1 MVERLDDGASV
12 EGTRHQRVNLR
23 RTLLLAVV
31 VSVAAAACGSAADR
45 PSPRADAATACS
57 DDHMLVFG
65 GIDQRGALQ
74 VPRNDGWI
82 LSVAE
87 GTWTPLPP
95 PPAERLGLTAIWDG
109 ERFVLVGA
117 VENRGPKVL
126 EDGSETRD
134 LRYTYEAAAYDPEAG
149 TWTALPP
156 APIDG
161 NGPIG
166 LAADGTG
173 TLIVYPDTRGF
184 PVDNAAIWD
193 GAAWTTI
200 PAPPERPVM
209 VFGLDAGFLAV
220 GLGTV
225 YRLDAAASVW
235 EPAARLP
242 EGFAAITGPV
252 RTATGFV
259 IPGAPTV
266 RISVPELDISE
277 GAPLELDWVDAVR
290 TDGTTVVAVDTFN
303 GRLAVTDEDVS
314 QWSYQDIPVR
324 GIRASS
330 VCFVGGRLVVF
341 GGQDQSDPSTLRS
354 TDTLWIETV
363 P

>member
-1 MVERLDDGASV
+1 M
-12 EGTRHQRVNLR
+12 NLR
-23 RTLLLAVV
+23 RGLVLAVV

-45 PSPRADAATACS
+45 PSPRAFAATACS
-57 DDHMLVFG
+57 DRHMLVFG

-74 VPRNDGWI
+74 VPQNDGWI

-126 EDGSETRD
+126 EDGSASRD

-161 NGPIG
+161 NGPIA

-173 TLIVYPDTRGF
+173 TVLAYPDSRGF
-184 PVDNAAIWD
+184 PVDSAVIWD
-193 GAAWTTI
+193 GAAWTTV
-200 PAPPERPVM
+200 PVPPERPVM

-220 GLGTV
+220 GLETV
-225 YRLDAAASVW
+225 YRFDADASVW

-242 EGFAAITGPV
+242 EGVDGLQGAV
-252 RTATGFV
+252 RTDTGIV
-259 IPGAPTV
+259 VPGAPTL
-266 RISVPELDISE
+266 RISVPDLDISE
-277 GAPLELDWVDAVR
+277 GAPLELDWVDAAR
-290 TDGTTVVAVDTFN
+290 TDGRAVVAVDTFN
-303 GRLAVTDEDVS
+303 GRLAVSDEDVS
-314 QWSYQDIPVR
+314 AWSYRDIPVR
-324 GIRASS
+324 GIRFSS

-341 GGQDQSDPSTLRS
+341 GGQDQSDLSTVRS
-354 TDTLWIETV
+354 TDTLWIGTV